1 MHSSGYLPS
10 LLPPPKRALKQK
22 VPIKLYEKIS
32 IEKIVDPQDTYEED
46 DRRSDSDSEELFT
59 FQPMASPISNYSK
72 PHKLD
77 IETIKVK
84 IDEVTREELAT
95 TSDHVPVAKKSR
107 QEFPYTSTAT
117 IKEIRQVD
125 QLNLDEA
132 ALMNRL
138 VAEETAVSLMQA
150 STVPTQNH
158 IGGVSPVVKKPTGL
172 AKAKNHVSSL
182 AFQVVQK
189 EKQLNEYHSS
199 AKAAQLETKSRYGF

>member
-1 MHSSGYLPS
+1 MHSTGHLPS

-22 VPIKLYEKIS
+22 VPIKLYEKVS
-32 IEKIVDPQDTYEED
+32 IEKIVDPQDTD
-46 DRRSDSDSEELFT
+46 DGDDCRSDSDSEALFT
-59 FQPMASPISNYSK
+59 FQPIAPPINNYSK

-125 QLNLDEA
+125 QLNLDEE
-132 ALMNRL
+132 ALLNRL
-138 VAEETAVSLMQA
+138 VAEEAAASLMHA

-189 EKQLNEYHSS
+189 EKELNEYHSS
-199 AKAAQLETKSRYGF
+199 AKATQLETKSKYGF